1 MEVSMSSAHALTVT
15 RSRHLKT
22 NLSALGKSL
31 LPFNLKA
38 AVGFL
43 FGDQKKKKSV
53 REAGK

>member
-43 FGDQKKKKSV
+43 FGDQKKKSV